1 MSWLYL
7 AFDVF
12 FRIDWTFSL
21 KLYPTMTSKYFEI
34 TLIIV
39 SMLLSG
45 LFIWVAQKDILKR
58 TTYKIWTGVGVVGM
72 LLAGVAL
79 LGHSID
85 VHMFSTLLIVV
96 GMIGL
101 KLTD

>member
-1 MSWLYL
+1 
-7 AFDVF
+7 
-12 FRIDWTFSL
+12 
-21 KLYPTMTSKYFEI
+21 MTPKHFGI
-34 TLIIV
+34 ALTIV

-58 TTYKIWTGVGVVGM
+58 TTYEIWTGVGVVGM

-79 LGHSID
+79 LGYS
-85 VHMFSTLLIVV
+85 VGMHMFSTLLIVV
-96 GMIGL
+96 SIIGL